1 MWFDESRLDD
11 APVFAPGTSA
21 DLRLRAL
28 AESGGRV
35 RRLAAVTAEARD
47 HAVERAMEAGRPRAV
62 VAAGPEARLVR
73 ALLEPVC
80 PVPFIA
86 WSHPGV
92 PGWAGSL
99 DLVVVLA
106 GEETDDACASTV
118 AEAAR
123 RGSQL
128 VVAAGERSLVAEHVT
143 GSSST
148 LLPVESG
155 DPLAVAVAMLDVLG
169 RLGLGPAVSAN
180 AVADALDQVAML
192 ASPHRDLSSNAAK
205 SLAVA
210 LADAT
215 PLVWGASALASRAAR
230 RVAEALRSA
239 SGRPALSGD
248 AEHLLPVIEA
258 TPARDVF
265 DDPFD
270 GDGGSGPRPVLVVL
284 DDADEAGAADGAGAA
299 GVGHRQALTGVA
311 DAHDVRVE
319 VVGAE
324 DAAEP
329 VGRYASLVLQG
340 SYAAEYL
347 RLGLVE

>member
-11 APVFAPGTSA
+11 AAVFAPGTPA

-35 RRLAAVTAEARD
+35 RRLEAVTADARD
-47 HAVERAMEAGRPRAV
+47 RAVERVGQAGRPRAV
-62 VAAGPEARLVR
+62 VAAGADARLVR
-73 ALLEPVC
+73 AVVEPVC

-92 PGWAGSL
+92 PGWVGSL

-106 GEETDDACASTV
+106 GEETADETCATTV

-143 GSSST
+143 GSAST
-148 LLPVESG
+148 LIPVDMS
-155 DPLAVAVAMLDVLG
+155 DPLAVAVGMLDVLG
-169 RLGLGPAVSAN
+169 RLGLAPAVSPG
-180 AVADALDQVAML
+180 AVADAMDQVAML

-205 SLAVA
+205 SLAMA

-215 PLVWGASALASRAAR
+215 PLVWGASALASRSAR
-230 RVAEALRSA
+230 RVAEGLRRA
-239 SGRPALSGD
+239 GGRPALSGD

-258 TPARDVF
+258 TPARDPF

-270 GDGGSGPRPVLVVL
+270 GDGGSGPRPVVVVL
-284 DDADEAGAADGAGAA
+284 DDADPNGLA
-299 GVGHRQALTGVA
+299 RRRALTDAA

-319 VVGAE
+319 VVSAE

-329 VGRYASLVLQG
+329 VARYASLVLQG
-340 SYAAEYL
+340 AYAAEYL